1 MRLNFIKK
9 LPPAAC
15 PPPSCLFAPPAPTP
29 VRLLRA
35 FPPLSIPTPAPP
47 RRAAISNPRPAAPIL
62 FAKPAFTLPH
72 KQHAAQK
79 KTKNAKKRLDKTKYF
94 VILPPERLF
103 LCLTKKIWLMDFLN
117 FFEMPAAIL
126 QFSAVAVATAAI
138 VVRTVVKKRQQKL
151 KRAASA
157 AAARLRFEVYR

>member
-1 MRLNFIKK
+1 
-9 LPPAAC
+9 
-15 PPPSCLFAPPAPTP
+15 
-29 VRLLRA
+29 
-35 FPPLSIPTPAPP
+35 
-47 RRAAISNPRPAAPIL
+47 
-62 FAKPAFTLPH
+62 
-72 KQHAAQK
+72 
-79 KTKNAKKRLDKTKYF
+79 
-94 VILPPERLF
+94 
-103 LCLTKKIWLMDFLN
+103 MDFLN

>member
-9 LPPAAC
+9 LPPPYPDDLSAR
-15 PPPSCLFAPPAPTP
+15 PF
-29 VRLLRA
+29 RLLRA
-35 FPPLSIPTPAPP
+35 YPPLSAPTPAPTAP
-47 RRAAISNPRPAAPIL
+47 AAISNPRPAAPIL
-62 FAKPAFTLPH
+62 FAKPILTLPH

-103 LCLTKKIWLMDFLN
+103 LCLTKKIWLMDIMN